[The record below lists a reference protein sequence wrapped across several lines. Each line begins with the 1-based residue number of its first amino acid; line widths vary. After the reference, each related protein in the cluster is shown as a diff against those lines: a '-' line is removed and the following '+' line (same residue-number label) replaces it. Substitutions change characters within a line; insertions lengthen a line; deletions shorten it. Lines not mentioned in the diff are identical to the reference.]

1 MQWDSWLCECASV
14 LKCSC
19 ACLLKYVEWS
29 FWASDHI
36 LWALQWC
43 FNNNFRGK
51 HVLHHCTHTAKKTT
65 EGREGR
71 ALLNFMSFLF
81 PDLQCSGLGAW
92 LEMNAA
98 LILSGLSLP
107 LSCIQVPAFLHTK
120 SPVSLCLPP
129 SSCPLLFITSCGFFS
144 SSLYYVYAV
153 NFPFLYLCYP
163 LHAPFSYSSYLT
175 VMTAWTHF

>member
-1 MQWDSWLCECASV
+1 
-14 LKCSC
+14 
-19 ACLLKYVEWS
+19 
-29 FWASDHI
+29 
-36 LWALQWC
+36 
-43 FNNNFRGK
+43 
-51 HVLHHCTHTAKKTT
+51 
-65 EGREGR
+65 
-71 ALLNFMSFLF
+71 
-81 PDLQCSGLGAW
+81 
-92 LEMNAA
+92 MNAA

-153 NFPFLYLCYP
+153 NFPSLYLCYP

-175 VMTAWTHF
+175 VMTAPMHFWKRVYHYILRSATLTPLCFFKINYPSNKMINSKALRCSICILLCQIV